1 MDTAL
6 CRSLKGGYLLLSGES
21 VNHSVWAKPTCKTIS
36 FDFTV
41 VLLRIAAIATLLAVV
56 CGPAAAVQPNPTS
69 KACVTNVADIAG
81 LSGDASTDVHA
92 VQNFIHTTGYML
104 EQHKF
109 DELECLADSFRA
121 SKETFPGGLSKLH
134 NLYGGLA
141 MPPRHSDGRG
151 LESPLGD
158 SP

>member
-109 DELECLADSFRA
+109 DELSAWPIPFAPARKLSREGCKS
-121 SKETFPGGLSKLH
+121 STTSMGGW
-134 NLYGGLA
+134 
-141 MPPRHSDGRG
+141 
-151 LESPLGD
+151 
-158 SP
+158 